1 MDKQILKKIERVR
14 ARIIESR
21 EINEKLY
28 TKLVE
33 ELGLK
38 SYSTDED
45 LLFDAVWNTSTQSD
59 FERIMQNIKL

>member
-1 MDKQILKKIERVR
+1 MNKTSLEKIERVR

-28 TKLVE
+28 NKLVE

-38 SYSTDED
+38 GYSTDED